1 MNTNCLSKDEYFN
14 ETDGLIYCSKC
25 HTPKQTRIVLDNNLQ
40 IRNIRCKCRI
50 KAYENEQSE
59 QLQRKQMMKIKFLR
73 ANCLQDN
80 TLYDYSFA
88 NDTGIN
94 PQMHYAHDYVDNWDK
109 MKTSSLGILLWGDVG
124 TGKSFFAGCIAN
136 ALIDKGIPAMMT
148 NFSRILN
155 TISIMNPTD
164 RNKFIDSLNN
174 YPLLILDD
182 LGIERSSKFA
192 LEQVF
197 HVIDSRYRSKL
208 PLIVTTNLTLSEM
221 KSTSDMAK
229 HRIYDRILER
239 CVPIKINGINLREEN
254 AKDNIKTVKNIF
266 SSHTA

>member
-1 MNTNCLSKDEYFN
+1 
-14 ETDGLIYCSKC
+14 
-25 HTPKQTRIVLDNNLQ
+25 
-40 IRNIRCKCRI
+40 
-50 KAYENEQSE
+50 
-59 QLQRKQMMKIKFLR
+59 MKI
-73 ANCLQDN
+73 
-80 TLYDYSFA
+80 
-88 NDTGIN
+88 G
-94 PQMHYAHDYVDNWDK
+94 
-109 MKTSSLGILLWGDVG
+109 SLGLLLWGDVG

-221 KSTSDMAK
+221 KDTSNIAK
-229 HRIYDRILER
+229 HRIYDRVLER
-239 CVPIKINGINLREEN
+239 CVPIKINGANLREEN
-254 AKDNIKTVKNIF
+254 AKANIKTVKNIF